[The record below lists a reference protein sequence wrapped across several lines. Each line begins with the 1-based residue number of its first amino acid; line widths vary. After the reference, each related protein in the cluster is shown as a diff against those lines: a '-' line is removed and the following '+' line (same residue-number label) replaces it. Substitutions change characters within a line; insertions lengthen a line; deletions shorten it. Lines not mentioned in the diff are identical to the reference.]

1 MKYFFLIS
9 LIIIIIPII
18 ISLYS
23 YFIFLP
29 LYMAKEKTLNQA
41 YLNYVGYVN
50 GRNGSY
56 LIYIYYNRSGLRTV
70 ALQYEGGFVGGI
82 GTVSTPGV
90 VGNVVCNASSP
101 ALASLLLPEN
111 GTAVASWRLL
121 LRPGGYIGVP
131 NIRLAEPDR
140 LLGFGPYY
148 IGALYD
154 KNGTLVASLDSTPIQ
169 ALLYTK
175 IGDKYV
181 VYSIKL
187 GGRGFEELA
196 SSILNLTGC
205 NLGRVD
211 SFVLFLNDTNAIPGD
226 QPWGLL
232 FVSNF
237 NALFPMS
244 YGMVFA
250 GILLLLY
257 GWRRW
262 R

>member
-1 MKYFFLIS
+1 MKYFFLIT
-9 LIIIIIPII
+9 LIIIILPII

-29 LYMAKEKTLNQA
+29 LYMTKEKTLDKA
-41 YLNYVGYVN
+41 YLNYVGYMR
-50 GRNGSY
+50 GQNGSY
-56 LIYIYYNRSGLRTV
+56 LIYIYYSQNGSKIV
-70 ALQYEGGFVGGI
+70 ALQYEGGFSGEVGAVYVDG
-82 GTVSTPGV
+82 P
-90 VGNVVCNASSP
+90 VGDVVCNVNSP

-111 GTAVASWRLL
+111 GTAVALWRLF

-131 NIRLAEPDR
+131 NIRLAEPQR

-154 KNGTLVASLDSTPIQ
+154 KNGTLVAGLDSTPIQ
-169 ALLYTK
+169 ALLYTR
-175 IGDKYV
+175 IGGRYV
-181 VYSIKL
+181 AYAIKL
-187 GGRGFEELA
+187 GGRGFEGLA
-196 SSILNLTGC
+196 SSVLNLTGC

-211 SFVLFLNDTNAIPGD
+211 SFVLLLNETNAIPGD

-250 GILLLLY
+250 GVLLLLY